1 MIPFATLVA
10 VLATLSPG
18 PVPHAAAN
26 RAAGRLQLAGLADAH
41 RHAGS
46 LQARFER
53 LQLADSADVH
63 DQARSL
69 QARFERL
76 RVRELPRSLSGG
88 GHECD
93 EIIGRLCV
101 WDDGDDGWRPREE
114 PEEIGAA
121 RTGFLAA
128 LDSLARLIPG
138 DHWIF
143 GQRIR
148 YLVEAGRLGDAESLA
163 LACGLPDR
171 WRCDAHLGHVRHRAE
186 DIGGAERAFARM
198 LLSMPSELRAEWAD
212 PGPLLDRGLRDWLS
226 AQADSSLAAD
236 RLWMLADPLFLTAGN
251 DRWTGHLS
259 RWVYAM
265 SSEGARNPH
274 RLRWG
279 DDMAEAAV
287 RYGWPVAWERS
298 WPRGGSQTFTVTGR
312 DNPAAVRTF
321 PPDQVLDL
329 AGEDAVQWEIPD
341 GHTRSVHLPPFLDS
355 LAPLDGQVGRF
366 WRRDGV
372 IVAAAWAPPPP
383 AADTP
388 PPAADGAGLA
398 PGPVEAG
405 LFVEHSGTLQLNA
418 RTASRPG
425 ETVRLSGLAPWTDW
439 GIVSFEVMAPAIRRA
454 YRLRTGVGLRRIPP
468 DALSISDLVLLD
480 GDAEPAGFDEML
492 DVLRGSGEVAAGDAL
507 GVALEVYGLGFRS
520 EAVEFDA
527 WVERRDRGVLS
538 RAVRWLGFGGPK
550 EEVSVSWEEAGPDRP
565 RPLFRAFR
573 IGLPDLDAGEYEVVV
588 EVSVQGSSPLAG
600 RRSFRVR

>member
-1 MIPFATLVA
+1 MIPFATVVA
-10 VLATLSPG
+10 ALATLSPN
-18 PVPHAAAN
+18 PVPHAAAD
-26 RAAGRLQLAGLADAH
+26 RAAQLH
-41 RHAGS
+41 
-46 LQARFER
+46 
-53 LQLADSADVH
+53 QLTDSADVH
-63 DQARSL
+63 DHARSL

-76 RVRELPRSLSGG
+76 RVRQLPRSLSGG
-88 GHECD
+88 SHECD

-101 WDDGDDGWRPREE
+101 WDDGDEGWRPREE

-121 RTGFLAA
+121 RNGFLAA
-128 LDSLARLIPG
+128 LDSLARMIPG

-171 WRCDAHLGHVRHRAE
+171 WRCDAHLGYSRHRAE

-198 LLSMPSELRAEWAD
+198 LRTMPSELRAEWED
-212 PGPLLDRGLRDWLS
+212 PGPLLDRGLLDWLS
-226 AQADSSLAAD
+226 AQDDSSRAAH
-236 RLWMLADPLFLTAGN
+236 RLWMLADPLFLTGGN

-259 RWVYAM
+259 RRVYAM

-298 WPRGGSQTFTVTGR
+298 WPRGGSQSFTVTGR
-312 DNPAAVRTF
+312 DDPAAVRTF
-321 PPDQVLDL
+321 PPSRVLES
-329 AGEDAVQWEIPD
+329 AGADAVPWEIPD
-341 GHTRSVHLPPFLDS
+341 GHARSVHLPPFLDS

-372 IVAAAWAPPPP
+372 ILAAAWTPPPSAAGAPPPPP
-383 AADTP
+383 AADS
-388 PPAADGAGLA
+388 AGFA
-398 PGPVEAG
+398 TRAVEAG
-405 LFVEHSGTLQLNA
+405 LFVEHSGTLQLDA
-418 RTASRPG
+418 RTVAGPG
-425 ETVRLSGLAPWTDW
+425 GTVRLSGLAPWAEW
-439 GIVSFEVMAPAIRRA
+439 GIVSFEVMAPGIRRA

-468 DALSISDLVLLD
+468 DVLSISDLVLLD

-492 DVLRGSGEVAAGDAL
+492 SVLRGSGEVAAGDAL

-520 EAVEFDA
+520 ETVEFDA
-527 WVERRDRGVLS
+527 WVERRDRGILS
-538 RAVRWLGFGGPK
+538 RAVRWLGLGGPK

-573 IGLPDLDAGEYEVVV
+573 IGLPDLDAGEYDVVV
-588 EVSVQGSSPLAG
+588 EVSVQGRSPLAG